1 MMKTTKNLKV
11 NDLFKIAG
19 GKNTIYVVTNVDYRP
34 AGTGHGPCDV
44 YPAYHEVTAA
54 AVLLDDASSDG
65 ALMLIEDLTMASSD
79 VLEDV
84 GHVELG
90 RKITFRN
97 GTKKVTKVG
106 RAKVKTVVT
115 IAKLF

>member
-11 NDLFKIAG
+11 NDLFTVAG
-19 GKNTIYVVTNVDYRP
+19 GKNTIYVVTNVNYRP

-54 AVLLDDASSDG
+54 AVLL
-65 ALMLIEDLTMASSD
+65 EDNLLG
-79 VLEDV
+79 LEGI
-84 GHVELG
+84 GHAGHAELG

-97 GTKKVTKVG
+97 GTKKVTKIG

-115 IAKLF
+115 VAMTF